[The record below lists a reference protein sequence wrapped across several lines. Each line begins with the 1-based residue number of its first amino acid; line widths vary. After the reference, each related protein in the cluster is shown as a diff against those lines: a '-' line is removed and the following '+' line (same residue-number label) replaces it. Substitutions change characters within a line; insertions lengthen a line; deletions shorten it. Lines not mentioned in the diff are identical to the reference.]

1 MLSACSAAFTPAMA
15 STSSAGEQPSRM
27 AASTGS
33 PDAPDSRASDD
44 PNLRQRTD
52 PLHALHPPHA
62 DQSGAAG
69 HGGQHLFP
77 RDLVDGDGGFT
88 PYHSEFGADDA
99 ASGYFDGGMGG
110 DVYGGGGYGG
120 GGYGGGG
127 YGGGGYGGGSGGYG
141 RGRGGYGRGG
151 HFRGNGKGG
160 KGYGGY
166 DGGDPGGG
174 YGGGGYASYRGG
186 GGGYGKGGYGH
197 DGGGGVGMA
206 FGGGGGMRDDERDRE
221 RARNGVRGL
230 RSGTFGFGGG
240 SFGGGGGPVN
250 HSPEIQRLKATINP
264 SQLDGGAR
272 GGRYFVIK
280 SYSEDDVH
288 KAIKYGV
295 WASTETG
302 NRRLDA
308 AYRESGASGPIFLF
322 FSVNA
327 SGQFSG
333 VARMESALD
342 YTRKFGAWGQDK
354 WKGTFEIKW
363 TYIKDVPNHQ
373 FRHILLANNDNK
385 PVTNSRDTQEVH
397 ADQGYEMLR
406 LVHDYDSATSILDDF
421 AFYDKRQELLEAR
434 VLMAQQQQQQQ
445 QMMMMQAQ
453 QQAPPPPAMGVLG
466 GGGVGAV
473 GGSGVFAPSLRP
485 QGAQDADAFFGGFD
499 ASGGGAAAA
508 PMFPGAE
515 AAASTAFPTLVDGAF
530 PLLGS
535 R

>member
-1 MLSACSAAFTPAMA
+1 
-15 STSSAGEQPSRM
+15 
-27 AASTGS
+27 
-33 PDAPDSRASDD
+33 
-44 PNLRQRTD
+44 
-52 PLHALHPPHA
+52 
-62 DQSGAAG
+62 
-69 HGGQHLFP
+69 
-77 RDLVDGDGGFT
+77 
-88 PYHSEFGADDA
+88 
-99 ASGYFDGGMGG
+99 
-110 DVYGGGGYGG
+110 
-120 GGYGGGG
+120 
-127 YGGGGYGGGSGGYG
+127 
-141 RGRGGYGRGG
+141 
-151 HFRGNGKGG
+151 
-160 KGYGGY
+160 
-166 DGGDPGGG
+166 
-174 YGGGGYASYRGG
+174 
-186 GGGYGKGGYGH
+186 
-197 DGGGGVGMA
+197 MA

-453 QQAPPPPAMGVLG
+453 QQAPPAMGVLG

-499 ASGGGAAAA
+499 ASGGGAAA